1 MQLSE
6 QTESSR
12 ILGYLTYVVL
22 AIGGIIALTFL
33 YLSFTGGKDST
44 IPMLLAAVITLGYTA
59 ITWAGIKI
67 FVEMCD
73 NIQVIR
79 DYIIAISNNEKIE
92 IVEEESTDED

>member
-1 MQLSE
+1 M
-6 QTESSR
+6 
-12 ILGYLTYVVL
+12 
-22 AIGGIIALTFL
+22 AFL
-33 YLSFTGGKDST
+33 YLSFTGGNDST

-92 IVEEESTDED
+92 IVEEEESSDED